1 MAEAQ
6 LSVRSTRAKNLAH
19 RLAKKERRTVS
30 QVVERALEQY
40 NRSAPETE
48 AESASDFW
56 DRLTREYGTDVDLE
70 AIIREHRKPH
80 KAIDL

>member
-6 LSVRSTRAKNLAH
+6 LSVRSTRAKKLAH

-40 NRSAPETE
+40 SSNLPEADT
-48 AESASDFW
+48 ESASDFW
-56 DRLTREYGTDVDLE
+56 DRITRDYGTDVDLE

-80 KAIDL
+80 KAIEL